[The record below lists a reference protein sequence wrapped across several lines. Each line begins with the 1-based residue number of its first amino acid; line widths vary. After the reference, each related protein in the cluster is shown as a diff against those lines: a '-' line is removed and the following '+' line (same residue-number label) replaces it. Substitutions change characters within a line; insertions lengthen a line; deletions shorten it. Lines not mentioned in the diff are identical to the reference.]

1 MSDIHIILTGGTIA
15 KRYDPLTEKPELH
28 SKAITPHYLET
39 IIKVHPDIKYETI
52 ALIDSTEMTE
62 EVREKIIHSVKK
74 SDAKSIVIVHGTS
87 TMEETAQ
94 YINEKLPPNDKAVI
108 LTGAMIPLKE
118 FAMSDGGFN
127 LGYAIAQAQN
137 AVAGVYVAM
146 NAHLFKAGEVTKNTD
161 IGRFECNLEQVK

>member
-1 MSDIHIILTGGTIA
+1 MSDIHIILTGGTID

-28 SKAITPHYLET
+28 SKAITPHYLEA
-39 IIKVHPDIKYETI
+39 IIKAHPDIEYETL
-52 ALIDSTEMTE
+52 ALIDSTAMTE
-62 EVREKIIHSVKK
+62 KVRKKIILSVKE
-74 SDAKSIVIVHGTS
+74 SDAKSIIIVHGTS

-94 YINEKLPPNDKAVI
+94 YIHKNLPKTDKTII

-137 AVAGVYVAM
+137 AAVGVYVAM

-161 IGRFECNLEQVK
+161 IGRFEYNLEQVK